1 MTKPLFAAA
10 IATLSLA
17 ATTPAMAAGNEE
29 TAYRIEYRDLDLA
42 SASGKAELNRR
53 TDKVAREICAVRPR
67 TGNYTALESCRTD
80 VRRQLKEKVAAAVRS
95 NGAALAL
102 DTRR

>member
-10 IATLSLA
+10 IAALSLA

-80 VRRQLKEKVAAAVRS
+80 VRRQLKEKVAAAVRG
-95 NGAALAL
+95 NGATLAL
-102 DTRR
+102 DGRR